1 MIRIAVW
8 EVTAETS
15 EDRRRRPQL
24 KSGRPD
30 SDGMA
35 TKAQQR
41 SWIMSDSWG
50 LTVWSADGVSDG
62 GTTERPQA

>member
-1 MIRIAVW
+1 MWSAKAVW

-30 SDGMA
+30 
-35 TKAQQR
+35 
-41 SWIMSDSWG
+41 
-50 LTVWSADGVSDG
+50 
-62 GTTERPQA
+62 